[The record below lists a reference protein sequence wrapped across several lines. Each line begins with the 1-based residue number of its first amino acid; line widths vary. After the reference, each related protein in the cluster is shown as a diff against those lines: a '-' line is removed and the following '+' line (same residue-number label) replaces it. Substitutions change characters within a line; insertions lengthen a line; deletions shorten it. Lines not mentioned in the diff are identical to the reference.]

1 MLRCMAYSFSGL
13 VVVLVF
19 VLLAWSN
26 VWPGES
32 ASPEMDDV
40 TEPSIASPQ
49 EEILDSINE
58 QDPELTTTIKNDS
71 DEGVVDQREPTRT
84 PFLKGF
90 SPGDIFEQ
98 VMASVVSIGD
108 VGDGSGFFVDAYGH
122 IVTNYHV
129 VHGSRSV
136 QVVSLDGNSV
146 EAEVLGFD
154 IANDLA
160 VLRVDPNLIPIVPV
174 IFADSQSVNVGDP
187 VAVIGN
193 PFRLKASL
201 TVGVISAIG
210 RVRPGL
216 LRGGRPQRG
225 LIQTDA
231 AINPGNSGGVLLD
244 AQGHV
249 IGVTASIEGPVR
261 GSVGVGFA
269 IPSNTVTRF
278 LPDMIAGV
286 EVQHPWL
293 GIEGQFSKMTL
304 GLSISRVVPNSPSSA
319 AGFRVGD
326 DLLAINDVSITNFD
340 QLADLLDSMEVNS
353 VVTARLKRAG
363 QIINVPVTLGIW
375 PG

>member
-1 MLRCMAYSFSGL
+1 M
-13 VVVLVF
+13 
-19 VLLAWSN
+19 
-26 VWPGES
+26 
-32 ASPEMDDV
+32 
-40 TEPSIASPQ
+40 
-49 EEILDSINE
+49 
-58 QDPELTTTIKNDS
+58 
-71 DEGVVDQREPTRT
+71 
-84 PFLKGF
+84 
-90 SPGDIFEQ
+90 
-98 VMASVVSIGD
+98 
-108 VGDGSGFFVDAYGH
+108 
-122 IVTNYHV
+122 